1 MADSSFYWL
10 LHGIAVNMAYDNGG
24 RKVSFLSIKILE
36 RLELYTTQINANPLT
51 ECTG

>member
-24 RKVSFLSIKILE
+24 RKVSFLSIKIL
-36 RLELYTTQINANPLT
+36 YTTQINANPLT